1 MKTLYNNKIKNDLSQ
16 NDNRTVLSFFL
27 FRNEN
32 ASLRGMKQSGI
43 TFLNLP
49 QRRDLS
55 VHYCEGRN
63 GNNKSIIRK
72 IGLLFLLCGFSYLL
86 SAQSQYDVIVNSAFS
101 PTLSDAQQKINEKAN
116 ITDTVKVTKPVQY
129 NITTPAFSTTFTP
142 EVIKAPRVGKDRIT
156 RLYRNFVK
164 FGVGNYW
171 TPYLDFETN
180 SLRSTKL
187 AYGARLFH
195 HSSWGKI
202 KTYAPASFSDTK
214 VEGYVQKFFKKGF
227 TLNANAGY
235 EHTMVQCYGFQ
246 PDSVF
251 DPDLDYKVKGKNIR
265 RNYHHVF
272 AGVNF
277 SNNAISRDKLN
288 QNYTVNYDFLTTKK
302 NYPSTQEHQLG
313 FLAALNHDIKIK
325 TFSSFNVGG
334 EIGVDYF
341 NNRGGVYVLAD
352 SLIPVTHNTL
362 LNINPHA
369 VFRYKDYYFKVGFDL
384 VFHFGTKTRI
394 YPDIDFR
401 LHIVPEVF
409 TLYAG
414 MDGGYERNS
423 YLSLMKENPF
433 LADSLNIGFQD
444 KKFNLF
450 AGVQLGLSRSLSIG
464 ARISYGIYGDMPI
477 FFNDMFYIGDTL
489 GNIYPFMNTFSVLNE
504 RINLFNIHF
513 DLKYQ
518 LKNMLWLT
526 LNVDYNN
533 YKPSQSSN
541 LLRAWYKPAFVA
553 GFDIEYLLLEKF
565 QFGLDFYIQTGAERP
580 EFLTNGNIGIEK
592 MKPVFDF
599 NFNFEYIWSK
609 RLSFFLDVNNFVCR
623 RNYFYYDYP
632 SQRIN
637 VLVGVKYNFGGEKI
651 TGK

>member
-1 MKTLYNNKIKNDLSQ
+1 M
-16 NDNRTVLSFFL
+16 
-27 FRNEN
+27 FRQ
-32 ASLRGMKQSGI
+32 LIM
-43 TFLNLP
+43 F
-49 QRRDLS
+49 
-55 VHYCEGRN
+55 
-63 GNNKSIIRK
+63 
-72 IGLLFLLCGFSYLL
+72 FLLCGFSFSL
-86 SAQSQYDVIVNSAFS
+86 SAQSQYDVTVNSVFS

-116 ITDTVKVTKPVQY
+116 ITDTVKVIKPVQY
-129 NITTPAFSTTFTP
+129 NITAPAFGTTFTP
-142 EVIKAPRVGKDRIT
+142 DVIKAPRVGKDQIT

-164 FGVGNYW
+164 FGIGNYW
-171 TPYLDFETN
+171 TPYLDFEMN

-187 AYGARLFH
+187 AYGARVFH

-227 TLNANAGY
+227 TLNAKAGY
-235 EHTMVQCYGFQ
+235 EHTMVQLYGFQ

-251 DPDLDYKVKGKNIR
+251 DPGLDYKIKGKNIR

-272 AGVNF
+272 TEVNF
-277 SNNAISRDKLN
+277 SNNDISRDKLN
-288 QNYTVNYDFLTTKK
+288 QSYTLNYDFLTDNNRGT
-302 NYPSTQEHQLG
+302 NEHQLG
-313 FLAALNHDIKIK
+313 FLAFLNHDIKIK
-325 TFSSFNVGG
+325 RFSSFNVGG
-334 EIGVDYF
+334 EIGVNYF
-341 NNRGGVYVLAD
+341 HNTWAI
-352 SLIPVTHNTL
+352 IPEAESAFNSNNTL
-362 LNINPHA
+362 LNFNPH
-369 VFRYKDYYFKVGFDL
+369 VIFRYKDYYFKVGFDL
-384 VFHFGTKTRI
+384 LFHFHEGTKARI

-401 LHIVPEVF
+401 LHIVPEIF

-414 MDGGYERNS
+414 MNGGYERNS
-423 YLSLMKENPF
+423 YLSVMQENPY
-433 LADSLNIGFQD
+433 LSDYLDLGFQD

-450 AGVQLGLSRSLSIG
+450 AGIQLGLSRSLSIG
-464 ARISYGIYGDMPI
+464 ARASYAIYDDMPI
-477 FFNDMFYIGDTL
+477 FINDIFQSMFLGDSVYNL
-489 GNIYPFMNTFSVLNE
+489 YNTFSVTGE
-504 RINLFNIHF
+504 RINLFNAHF

-518 LKNMLWLT
+518 LKDMLWLT
-526 LNVDYNN
+526 FNVDYNN
-533 YKPSQSSN
+533 YKPSKSSD

-565 QFGLDFYIQTGAERP
+565 KFGLNFYIQTGAKRP
-580 EFLTNGNIGIEK
+580 EFLTNGNIDIEK

>member
-1 MKTLYNNKIKNDLSQ
+1 METMNNIKNNLSQ
-16 NDNRTVLSFFL
+16 NKNWTASSFFL
-27 FRNEN
+27 AVTKECHCEARSNPEKNEYI
-32 ASLRGMKQSGI
+32 MPKQ
-43 TFLNLP
+43 L
-49 QRRDLS
+49 
-55 VHYCEGRN
+55 
-63 GNNKSIIRK
+63 II
-72 IGLLFLLCGFSYLL
+72 LFLLCGFSYLL

-129 NITTPAFSTTFTP
+129 NITAPAFGTTFTP
-142 EVIKAPRVGKDRIT
+142 EVIKAPRVGKDQIT

-171 TPYLDFETN
+171 TPYLDFELN

-187 AYGARLFH
+187 AYGARVFH

-235 EHTMVQCYGFQ
+235 EHTMVQLYGFQ
-246 PDSVF
+246 PDSVN
-251 DPDLDYKVKGKNIR
+251 PSSQSEEKEKVKGKDIR

-272 AGVNF
+272 AEVNF

-288 QNYTVNYDFLTTKK
+288 QSYTINYDFLSGG
-302 NYPSTQEHQLG
+302 NLQDHQLN
-313 FLAALNHDIKIK
+313 FLAALNHDIKLK
-325 TFSSFNVGG
+325 HFSSFNVGG
-334 EIGVDYF
+334 EVGLDYYHNFAGNRRLASRIEQHIVF
-341 NNRGGVYVLAD
+341 NL
-352 SLIPVTHNTL
+352 
-362 LNINPHA
+362 NPH
-369 VFRYKDYYFKVGFDL
+369 VLFKFKEYYFKVGFDL
-384 VFHFGTKTRI
+384 VCDFPLGNKNLFDDFGNRYEDAKENKVRI

-401 LHIVPEVF
+401 LHIVPEIF

-414 MDGGYERNS
+414 MDGGYEKNS
-423 YLSLMKENPF
+423 YLSLIQENPF
-433 LADSLNIGFQD
+433 LSDYHYLNVLGFQD
-444 KKFNLF
+444 KKFNVF

-464 ARISYGIYGDMPI
+464 ARASYGVYDDMPI
-477 FFNDMFYIGDTL
+477 FYNDVLELRDLNGTFISMFTNSFY
-489 GNIYPFMNTFSVLNE
+489 VLEE
-504 RINLFNIHF
+504 RINQFNAHF

-518 LKNMLWLT
+518 FKNMLWLT

-533 YKPSQSSN
+533 YKPSKSSD
-541 LLRAWYKPAFVA
+541 LLRAWYKPAFVT

-565 QFGLDFYIQTGAERP
+565 LFGLDFYIQTGAKRP
-580 EFLTNGNIGIEK
+580 EFLAYGNIGIEK

-599 NFNFEYIWSK
+599 NFSFEYIWSK

-637 VLVGVKYNFGGEKI
+637 VLVGVKYNFGGEVV
-651 TGK
+651 GKK